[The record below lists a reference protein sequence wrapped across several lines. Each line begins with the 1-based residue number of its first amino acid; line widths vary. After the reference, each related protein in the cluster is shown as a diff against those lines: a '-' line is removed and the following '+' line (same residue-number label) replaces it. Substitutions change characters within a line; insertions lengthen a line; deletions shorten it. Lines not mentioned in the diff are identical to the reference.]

1 MQTIDTNKHSLTI
14 LEAFP
19 EDEGIYKCVV
29 TNPAGYTSSS
39 AFLKIE
45 QNALM
50 PSFVKTM
57 NDYETDENLP
67 AEFNVEVKGDPLP
80 NVEWSHNGTVVKQG
94 VNFTVTYSQL
104 LITNKISF
112 FQNFLILIFN

>member
-1 MQTIDTNKHSLTI
+1 MQTIDINKHSLMI

-19 EDEGIYKCVV
+19 EDEGMYKCVV

-80 NVEWSHNGTVVKQG
+80 NVEWSQNGNVIKQG
-94 VNFTVTYSQL
+94 VNFTVTYS
-104 LITNKISF
+104 
-112 FQNFLILIFN
+112 